1 MQWRYGE
8 SNPGPLACEAS
19 ALPLSYIPE
28 RTKNGKNLSLYCL
41 GQANGD
47 WGLIRLH
54 LTEELGRV
62 VQNPGLVELVRNLN
76 SDMKAY
82 KEIVISTL
90 VFGNSKRD

>member
-1 MQWRYGE
+1 MKWRYGE

-62 VQNPGLVELVRNLN
+62 VQLETL
-76 SDMKAY
+76 
-82 KEIVISTL
+82 KETEKIFLENTFAQQQQKTWI
-90 VFGNSKRD
+90 KI

>member
-1 MQWRYGE
+1 MKWRYGE

-62 VQNPGLVELVRNLN
+62 LQLETL
-76 SDMKAY
+76 
-82 KEIVISTL
+82 KETEKIFLENTFAQQQQKTWI
-90 VFGNSKRD
+90 KI